1 MSVIRTVALTKRYR
15 SATVV
20 DGLDLDVHDGDLFGF
35 LGPNGSGKTTT
46 VRMLL
51 GLVYASSGH
60 IEVLGCDIPRHSE
73 RALPEIGVLVE
84 GPAFYPHLSGRANL
98 ALLDAA
104 AGGARRTR
112 KARVREAL
120 DRVGLAST
128 GRKPTKAYSTG
139 MRQRL
144 GLAAALVRPRRLLIL
159 DEPTNGLDPQAAA
172 EVRSLLQELVASGV
186 TVFLSSHLLTEIEQI
201 CNRAAI
207 VYEGRLVAQ
216 ERIDVLMAPT
226 GRVRVDTPDV
236 AAAARAIDD
245 IAELRLLGRTSE
257 GLRVHLDG
265 AAPEKL
271 TSELVNRGVR
281 VRGVV
286 PETRT
291 LEQVFLDLTGAPRAD
306 VSGAGD
312 VPR

>member
-1 MSVIRTVALTKRYR
+1 
-15 SATVV
+15 
-20 DGLDLDVHDGDLFGF
+20 
-35 LGPNGSGKTTT
+35 
-46 VRMLL
+46 
-51 GLVYASSGH
+51 
-60 IEVLGCDIPRHSE
+60 
-73 RALPEIGVLVE
+73 
-84 GPAFYPHLSGRANL
+84 
-98 ALLDAA
+98 
-104 AGGARRTR
+104 
-112 KARVREAL
+112 
-120 DRVGLAST
+120 
-128 GRKPTKAYSTG
+128 

-172 EVRSLLQELVASGV
+172 EVRSLLQDLAASGV

>member
-1 MSVIRTVALTKRYR
+1 LSVIRTDALTKRYR

-20 DGLDLDVHDGDLFGF
+20 DRVDLDVHEGDLFGF

-51 GLVYASSGH
+51 GLVHASSGC
-60 IEVLGCDIPRHSE
+60 IEVLGRSIPRQAGRTLH
-73 RALPEIGVLVE
+73 EIGVLVE

-112 KARVREAL
+112 RARVA
-120 DRVGLAST
+120 DAMARVGLGA

-159 DEPTNGLDPQAAA
+159 DEPTNGLDPQATAD
-172 EVRSLLQELVASGV
+172 VRSLLQELVASGV
-186 TVFLSSHLLTEIEQI
+186 TVFLSSHLLAEVELI

-207 VYEGRLVAQ
+207 VYQGRLVAQ
-216 ERIDVLMAPT
+216 DRIADLMAPT

-236 AAAARAIDD
+236 DVAARVIDGM
-245 IAELRLLGRTSE
+245 ARFRLLEQTNV
-257 GLRVHLDG
+257 GLTVHLDG

-271 TSELVNRGVR
+271 TSELVGGGVR
-281 VRGVV
+281 VQGVV

-291 LEQVFLDLTGAPRAD
+291 LEQVFLDLTAASRGGVAGAD
-306 VSGAGD
+306 D
-312 VPR
+312 VPG